1 MDKAPD
7 LTDLAAARPTG
18 KPNDYL
24 VLPRRWGLG
33 PAHRPSPIFPVQ
45 AEVLAQ
51 TVAIWLAKS
60 PRVAVVARSDD
71 GLQIEAEARS
81 RLFRFIDRISV
92 RAVPRGTDRSA
103 LAFFSRARTGYWDLG
118 VNRRRGERLLAAL
131 ETAVGSVR

>member
-7 LTDLAAARPTG
+7 LTDLAAARPAG

-24 VLPRRWGLG
+24 VLPRRWGSG
-33 PAHRPSPIFPVQ
+33 PAHRPSPTFPVP

-51 TVAIWLAKS
+51 AVAIWLAKS

-81 RLFRFIDRISV
+81 RLFRFVDRISV
-92 RAVPRGTDRSA
+92 RAVPRGTGRSA
-103 LAFFSRARTGYWDLG
+103 LALFSRAQTGYWDLA

-131 ETAVGSVR
+131 EIAVGFTR